1 MIRYPTSEP
10 NLRRLIERAA
20 PGWLER
26 ASLQTQ
32 NLEHSRNGRFRP
44 LWKEIGHVYQWVQN
58 NKCGY
63 CERQFYSHGTGHG
76 EFDFEQ
82 FRPKRRYPLLAYHP
96 LNLLLACRTC
106 NLLKADR
113 FPVEGEADGDL
124 RDPRRGASERHLLIY
139 PIGAVD
145 ADPESLITF
154 TGIVPHPR
162 ASRGH
167 AKRRAES
174 VIELF
179 RLDRREDLLHER
191 AVQVSNLWLVLSLL
205 SRDLRDDLRV
215 QAEAALTQLTSSAS
229 PHASC
234 VRRFYHLHQRDPDA
248 AGRMAQQV
256 REYLQSTSGAARA
269 GTVLPGPAP
278 RDGEGAVDPGPVG
291 ELARELLSRISG
303 RAALRPA
310 DVDRLKDLLGTL
322 QHTLGFTLP
331 GTSSA
336 TAKAGAGHELPGDL
350 DTQSKEQILIGQMLE
365 LCGRAGQIFRPISMF
380 DYGID
385 GEIEFKHPGGSASG
399 SRTYVQLKS
408 GHSYLRFRKRDQKLV
423 FDIPKKRHVSYWLAQ
438 RYDVYLVTRDGAGVL
453 RWMNVSAYLRNR
465 RDKASM
471 QIEFDGELLDVQAIL
486 RVRDLALAQG
496 AS

>member
-26 ASLQTQ
+26 ARLQTQ
-32 NLEHSRNGRFRP
+32 NVESSRTGRFRP

-63 CERQFYSHGTGHG
+63 CERQFHGTG
-76 EFDFEQ
+76 EFDLEQ
-82 FRPKRRYPLLAYHP
+82 FRPKRHYPLLAYHP

-124 RDPRRGASERHLLIY
+124 GDPRRGASERHLLIY
-139 PIGAVD
+139 PIGSVD
-145 ADPESLITF
+145 ADPEGLITF
-154 TGIVPHPR
+154 TGVLPRPR
-162 ASRGH
+162 ATRGH
-167 AKRRAES
+167 AKRRAEA
-174 VIELF
+174 VIEIF
-179 RLDRREDLLHER
+179 RLDRREDLLRQR
-191 AVQVSNLWLVLSLL
+191 AEQITNAWLVLRLL
-205 SRDLRDDLRV
+205 ARDLPEDLRV
-215 QAEAALTQLTSSAS
+215 QAEAARVQLTSSAS

-234 VRRFYHLHQRDPDA
+234 VRRFLHLHQRDPGA
-248 AGRMAQQV
+248 AERMAQQV
-256 REYLQSTSGAARA
+256 LEYLQSEREAARSFI
-269 GTVLPGPAP
+269 VLPQPAVGY
-278 RDGEGAVDPGPVG
+278 RDGADVPNPVG
-291 ELARELLSRISG
+291 ELARELLSRIGGS
-303 RAALRPA
+303 AALRPT
-310 DVDRLKDLLGTL
+310 DVDPLKDLLEAL
-322 QHTLGFTLP
+322 QHTLAFTLP
-331 GTSSA
+331 GASQVKTGA
-336 TAKAGAGHELPGDL
+336 AAGQQEAGKL

-399 SRTYVQLKS
+399 SRAYVQLKS

-471 QIEFDGELLDVQAIL
+471 QVEFDGELLDVAAIL